1 MFFTGIPLSPRGLLD
16 IPVTFTPS
24 IVKLKKTMLV
34 VQMIRA
40 DGKKWPIDNFDE
52 LSADTKR

>member
-1 MFFTGIPLSPRGLLD
+1 MFFTGIPLPPRGIID
-16 IPVTFTPS
+16 IPVLFTPS

-40 DGKKWPIDNFDE
+40 DGEKWPIDNFDE
-52 LSADTKR
+52 LSTDMKR